1 MTILAILT
9 KFCLKFANL
18 VNFAMSFFCLALSA
32 LSPPKSANSAMS
44 FFNASTKFGTFWRP
58 QNFNFCGE
66 RRHRLPVNLAER
78 Y

>member
-18 VNFAMSFFCLALSA
+18 VNFAMSFFALHF
-32 LSPPKSANSAMS
+32 LHFLHFPLHSANSANSAVHFFLS
-44 FFNASTKFGTFWRP
+44 FIVSDGI
-58 QNFNFCGE
+58 
-66 RRHRLPVNLAER
+66 RLLFYTPREGRIVS